1 MQLKNIIR
9 GFLLLT
15 YSSWAFCVSES
26 VSGKSPNLPNY
37 GSHLVEMMLSLL
49 LVLSLIF
56 ALAWFFKRINNNRI
70 MPSQVMDVK
79 ASLSL
84 SPKEKL
90 MIVQVGDEQIVVGVA
105 PGFVSLIK
113 TLDSP
118 LVVDNQSQA
127 LSFSK
132 ESFAKTLEKMLKGN
146 KGQQEK
152 EFSHKAVSN
161 DA

>member
-1 MQLKNIIR
+1 MQLKNILK
-9 GFLLLT
+9 GFLLFA
-15 YSSWAFCVSES
+15 YSSWAFCVTES
-26 VSGKSPNLPNY
+26 VPEKSTSLPNY
-37 GSHLVEMMLSLL
+37 GSNLVEMMLSLL

-79 ASLSL
+79 ACLSL

-113 TLDSP
+113 TLDTP
-118 LVVDNQSQA
+118 LVVDNQSQS

-132 ESFAKTLEKMLKGN
+132 ESFAKTLDKILKGN
-146 KGQQEK
+146 KGQQENKFNHK
-152 EFSHKAVSN
+152 EVSN